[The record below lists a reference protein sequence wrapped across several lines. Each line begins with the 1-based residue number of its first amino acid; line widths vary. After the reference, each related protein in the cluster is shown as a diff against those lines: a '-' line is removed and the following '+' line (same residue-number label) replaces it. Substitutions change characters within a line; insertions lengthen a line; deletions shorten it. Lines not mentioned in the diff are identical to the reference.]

1 MPGLFSPVA
10 EKIWNRAKVILKEIE
25 GRYPDLPKGQRM
37 HAGFIF
43 PAAAVQIAIK
53 EIRGDQELGYRVISG
68 FSWAKSKKV
77 GAWLRK
83 TARIPGFKS
92 LFVKMWDPV
101 SKKMFGPDAGFQNV
115 IYPKKKGEY
124 RMDITACPYNRYFTE
139 LPVWNLSAIRR
150 WEPAEKDVTSVSE
163 SNETEE
169 T

>member
-1 MPGLFSPVA
+1 MDLDKKVGIKENLIAEVGRPEA

-115 IYPKKKGEY
+115 FYPKKRASTGWTLQ
-124 RMDITACPYNRYFTE
+124 RVRTTDISRSSGLRN
-139 LPVWNLSAIRR
+139 
-150 WEPAEKDVTSVSE
+150 
-163 SNETEE
+163 
-169 T
+169 

>member
-1 MPGLFSPVA
+1 MDLDKKVGIKENLIAEVGRPEA

-25 GRYPDLPKGQRM
+25 ARYPDLPKGQRM

-92 LFVKMWDPV
+92 LSQWGRP
-101 SKKMFGPDAGFQNV
+101 P
-115 IYPKKKGEY
+115 
-124 RMDITACPYNRYFTE
+124 
-139 LPVWNLSAIRR
+139 LL
-150 WEPAEKDVTSVSE
+150 
-163 SNETEE
+163 
-169 T
+169 